1 MRFPCFFG
9 GDGDFGPGHRVLMD
23 RVNQIAELPLE
34 KQANIENRDMSKQTA
49 LMGAEDGDPIA
60 AVDFLL
66 KKGADIEA
74 TNWCGDTPLLV
85 AAELEKTEIARL
97 LLARGARVNAEDN
110 SGRNALDAALENKNT
125 PMTPMLCPH
134 EKRP

>member
-1 MRFPCFFG
+1 
-9 GDGDFGPGHRVLMD
+9 MD

-85 AAELEKTEIARL
+85 AAELKKPKLQDSCWPGERGSMRKIIPAGMPWTQPWKTRTRL
-97 LLARGARVNAEDN
+97 
-110 SGRNALDAALENKNT
+110 
-125 PMTPMLCPH
+125 
-134 EKRP
+134 